1 MKQKT
6 YRLCLLSMVL
16 IALAVGIYYYNHM
29 ERRTTD
35 RSGTVLAME
44 EAYE

>member
-1 MKQKT
+1 MRQKT
-6 YRLCLLSMVL
+6 YRLCLLSIVL

-29 ERRTTD
+29 ERQTTD
-35 RSGTVLAME
+35 RSGAVLAME